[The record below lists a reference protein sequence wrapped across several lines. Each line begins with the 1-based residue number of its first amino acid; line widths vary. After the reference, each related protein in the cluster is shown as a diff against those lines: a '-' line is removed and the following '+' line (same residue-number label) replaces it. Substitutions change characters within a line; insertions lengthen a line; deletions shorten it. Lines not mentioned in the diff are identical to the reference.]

1 MSLRVKPAKTQ
12 IVSHLRECNICSAEK
27 LCKKVAFSL
36 RKPTGLFRKMGTR
49 IFFLEQ
55 PLVIRKIRV
64 PLCSKVRNL
73 FVEQSAHS
81 QFPNNTDYQAFTRIV
96 PRGTFCAMLHKM
108 RNKRLFYPLL
118 RPFIL
123 HTLFV
128 EQCSTNVPRNPV
140 LCSTMIINRLT
151 KSDCATKFRGT
162 LCSTPLFSM
171 FHGMFHGT
179 IYLI

>member
-1 MSLRVKPAKTQ
+1 MRVKPSKTQ
-12 IVSHLRECNICSAEK
+12 IVSHLRMMYKYAAEK

-36 RKPTGLFRKMGTR
+36 RKPTALFRKMGTR

-81 QFPNNTDYQAFTRIV
+81 QFPDKTDYQAFTRIV
-96 PRGTFCAMLHKM
+96 PRGTFCALLHKM
-108 RNKRLFYPLL
+108 CEKRRFWPLL
-118 RPFIL
+118 RHYSL
-123 HTLFV
+123 HPLFV
-128 EQCSTNVPRNPV
+128 EQCSTNVPRNPI

-162 LCSTPLFSM
+162 LCSTPFFRCSTECSTAPRIR
-171 FHGMFHGT
+171 FRN
-179 IYLI
+179 